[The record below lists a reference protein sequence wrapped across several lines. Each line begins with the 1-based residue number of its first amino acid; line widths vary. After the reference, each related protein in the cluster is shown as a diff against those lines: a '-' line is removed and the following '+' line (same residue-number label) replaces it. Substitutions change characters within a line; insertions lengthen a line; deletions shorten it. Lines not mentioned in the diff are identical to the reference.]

1 MRLRL
6 VVVGRGAPDLAAY
19 EARLTKRLKGMTD
32 FQITE
37 LPEGKGKQSGQRKQ
51 QEQKHILQ
59 QLGEAPYVLFDERG
73 TTLASTDWAAF
84 FARQHGAASL
94 SFVIGGAD
102 GVDEEVKRGAAEIW
116 SLSRLTLPHQLAR
129 LLAIEQC
136 YRALS
141 INQGHPYHRP

>member
-6 VVVGRGAPDLAAY
+6 VVVGRGAPDLSAF

-32 FQITE
+32 FQLIE
-37 LPEGKGKQSGQRKQ
+37 LAEGKARQPLQRKQ

-59 QLGEAPYVLFDERG
+59 QVGDAPYVLFDERG
-73 TTLASTDWAAF
+73 RELASTDWAAY

-102 GVDEEVKRGAAEIW
+102 GVDEAVKQGATEIW

-129 LLAIEQC
+129 LFAVGQC
-136 YRALS
+136 YRALR
-141 INQGHPYHRP
+141 INPGHPYHRP